1 MNKSEIIHLLRVIYI
16 YIYIYIKFNLLFIFT
31 IENTKDVKI
40 PMSITMELEKK
51 KIVKSSEIE
60 NMKQEGKLAFT
71 KDEIY

>member
-1 MNKSEIIHLLRVIYI
+1 
-16 YIYIYIKFNLLFIFT
+16 
-31 IENTKDVKI
+31 
-40 PMSITMELEKK
+40 MSITMELEKK